1 MSTSRAFEDVI
12 ECIINADGFD
22 PFSPPHLEARR
33 VFNEFK
39 DQQEEESL
47 YEKVN
52 ECIPALLHRMH
63 GDLDNE
69 RLQQGCMNVLRTL
82 HKAGY
87 GYRVVPVIRSF
98 IQRHPDDP
106 SVVRLGLRVIKGGM
120 ETFHHSFITND
131 FLSCI
136 IDSMLQH
143 EADPVIQVYAM
154 ACVEEY
160 MQYGRVHGTLN
171 ELRAPRA
178 LLQAMHNYPN
188 NSDVQAAACS
198 IINTIFRGGMILE
211 EWPPLTILQAMNSLA
226 HFPKV
231 QVSACN
237 LLTNLGETVLENEE
251 GNEVEA
257 RLRTLSGQEYVQA
270 TLRAMKNHSNDK
282 MVQSAAMRFL
292 ERIMVIESTTSHMV
306 QGGGVELVARA
317 SLTIKW
323 PRLGIA
329 ILEKLCKSSA
339 DARRLAIEGGVI
351 PTLLEHLR
359 RGDSSWRYSKYNHTD
374 IVDARNALN
383 HLFLENVDNAVSLQ
397 IASKGGIKLIVY
409 TSVWIILNAHFEVW
423 DDGVLAR
430 LAMFPSA
437 EGMLPL
443 HYAASWRHADAKR
456 DGSIAVIEHLLK
468 VYPQAANIRDGS
480 GRLPLHCAIEVNA
493 PLSVIETLLRDNPD
507 TGGAILHCR
516 DHVMLNFPPALMAAA
531 CDCDLESIFV
541 LLYYDFPTITKRW
554 GKTTIKRKRKSP
566 TYPRSLF

>member
-1 MSTSRAFEDVI
+1 
-12 ECIINADGFD
+12 
-22 PFSPPHLEARR
+22 
-33 VFNEFK
+33 
-39 DQQEEESL
+39 
-47 YEKVN
+47 
-52 ECIPALLHRMH
+52 
-63 GDLDNE
+63 
-69 RLQQGCMNVLRTL
+69 
-82 HKAGY
+82 
-87 GYRVVPVIRSF
+87 
-98 IQRHPDDP
+98 
-106 SVVRLGLRVIKGGM
+106 
-120 ETFHHSFITND
+120 
-131 FLSCI
+131 
-136 IDSMLQH
+136 
-143 EADPVIQVYAM
+143 
-154 ACVEEY
+154 
-160 MQYGRVHGTLN
+160 
-171 ELRAPRA
+171 
-178 LLQAMHNYPN
+178 
-188 NSDVQAAACS
+188 
-198 IINTIFRGGMILE
+198 
-211 EWPPLTILQAMNSLA
+211 
-226 HFPKV
+226 
-231 QVSACN
+231 
-237 LLTNLGETVLENEE
+237 
-251 GNEVEA
+251 
-257 RLRTLSGQEYVQA
+257 
-270 TLRAMKNHSNDK
+270 
-282 MVQSAAMRFL
+282 
-292 ERIMVIESTTSHMV
+292 MV

-409 TSVWIILNAHFEVW
+409 ASILIILNSRFELW

-443 HYAASWRHADAKR
+443 HYAAAWCHADAKR
-456 DGSIAVIEHLLK
+456 DGSIAVIEHLLE

-493 PLSVIETLLRDNPD
+493 PLSVIETLLHDNPD

-541 LLYYDFPTITKRW
+541 LLHYDFPAITKRL